1 MAKNNQLINSL
12 KEIARRN
19 RENNIL
25 AASEKDTPQI
35 YSVIAMAL
43 YNLFDTN
50 EDEKVEWIEQV
61 IAESQRI
68 WNEAVWQNKDVI
80 QMCEDLTGICMR
92 YETNGKN

>member
-25 AASEKDTPQI
+25 VASERDTPQI

-92 YETNGKN
+92 YETNVKN